1 MGVLLKMRSIF
12 SPHHFW
18 GTENLNLNLNLNLIV
33 NRNFNFRNF
42 CYYNICLTTSILT
55 WMLTKWLHKPTEKS
69 GVCYRMQHCV
79 PPLVST
85 LTMCT
90 KLQLVQ
96 WPSPSFLVVS
106 CNRNLEIAPDVA
118 LEAHLFLISPFLR
131 VRFPYVL

>member
-1 MGVLLKMRSIF
+1 MYDNCLELLK
-12 SPHHFW
+12 
-18 GTENLNLNLNLNLIV
+18 
-33 NRNFNFRNF
+33 
-42 CYYNICLTTSILT
+42 LTILT
-55 WMLTKWLHKPTEKS
+55 KRSADFLSKFANVKNLL
-69 GVCYRMQHCV
+69 CFRLQHCV